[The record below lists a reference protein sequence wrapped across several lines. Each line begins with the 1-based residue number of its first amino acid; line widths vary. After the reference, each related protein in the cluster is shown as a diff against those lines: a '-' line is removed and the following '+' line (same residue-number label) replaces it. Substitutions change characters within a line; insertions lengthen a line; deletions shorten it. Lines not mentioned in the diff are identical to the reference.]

1 MIIYTDT
8 EFPTLI
14 TKAEPFSSERLSS
27 NVLQDE
33 TQSELETKE
42 LPGTKPTWLSTANRL
57 SALSSRHSPTLQL
70 IKSLQA
76 CQYKPEVER
85 WPCAEWPNEKAFED
99 AYVFIQHLDLTS
111 IPVPIITLADDGEV
125 NFLWK
130 YEPAHVDLGFYG
142 TGTYSYFACH
152 KDGRESIGDNVPA
165 NRGLLPEV
173 IQLFPE

>member
-8 EFPTLI
+8 KFPTSI
-14 TKAEPFSSERLSS
+14 TCEEPFSSERLSS

-33 TQSELETKE
+33 TQNELETKE
-42 LPGTKPTWLSTANRL
+42 LPGTKPTWWSTANRL
-57 SALSSRHSPTLQL
+57 SALPARHSPTLQL

-76 CQYKPEVER
+76 CQYKPEDER
-85 WPCAEWPNEKAFED
+85 WPCAEWPSEKAFED

-111 IPVPIITLADDGEV
+111 IPVPTITLADDGEV

-130 YEPAHVDLGFYG
+130 YEPTHVDLGFYG
-142 TGTYSYFACH
+142 TGTYSYFACN
-152 KDGRESIGDNVPA
+152 KDGRESIGEIVPV

>member
-1 MIIYTDT
+1 MIIYTNT
-8 EFPTLI
+8 EFPTLV
-14 TKAEPFSSERLSS
+14 TSEKPFSSEKPSS
-27 NVLQDE
+27 NELQDE
-33 TQSELETKE
+33 TQNELETKE

-70 IKSLQA
+70 IKKLEV
-76 CQYKPEVER
+76 CQYKPEEER
-85 WPCAEWPNEKAFED
+85 WPCVKWPDEKAFED
-99 AYVFIQHLDLTS
+99 AYFFIQHLDLTS
-111 IPVPIITLADDGEV
+111 IPVPTITLADDGEV

-130 YEPAHVDLGFYG
+130 YDPVYVDLGFYG

-152 KDGRESIGDNVPA
+152 KDGRESIGEFILV